1 MNKFILMAITMV
13 SISAHA
19 DVLALVFVN
28 ARNTEAKILIN
39 ETSLDGDMSKFFDQ
53 MKIKQTGSA
62 TRQTKT
68 FTLKNGRFGLTCNK
82 GVFTSTP
89 PSTSCV
95 FIIKQGENNG
105 DIKTVISKNGNT
117 MSANF
122 EVSPAISSELTG
134 IFPADANNTV
144 SYVLSLPKNVAFEV
158 QGSTS
163 GNMTI
168 GFSAK

>member
-1 MNKFILMAITMV
+1 MTKLLLFAMTMV

-39 ETSLDGDMSKFFDQ
+39 ESSLDGDMSKFFDQ
-53 MKIKQTGSA
+53 MKVKQEGSA
-62 TRQTKT
+62 TKQMKS
-68 FTLKNGRFGLTCNK
+68 FALKNGRFSISCTK

-89 PSTSCV
+89 PSTNCV
-95 FIIKQGENNG
+95 FVIKQGENNG
-105 DIKTVISKNGNT
+105 DIKTIISKNGT
-117 MSANF
+117 AMSANLD
-122 EVSPAISSELTG
+122 VSPVISSELTG

-144 SYVLSLPKNVAFEV
+144 SYVLSLPKNVGFEA
-158 QGSTS
+158 QGSST